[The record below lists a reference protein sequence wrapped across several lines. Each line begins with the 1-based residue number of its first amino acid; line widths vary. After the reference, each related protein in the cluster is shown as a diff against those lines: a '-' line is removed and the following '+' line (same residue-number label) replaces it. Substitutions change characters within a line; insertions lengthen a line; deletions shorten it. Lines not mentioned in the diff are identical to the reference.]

1 MLNCM
6 ASPAHLLVIM
16 HAFISLRCFF
26 VTVDTPVA
34 FSAVRW
40 HQRPALLDLASTRRL
55 HKQNDVPVIGTYLL
69 SRERLVA
76 MLMNSERLFA
86 GMKLQR
92 LDAIVATMAEN
103 VTYSSGFWAM
113 SQWIRRGP
121 QAYVLT
127 PAEGNGEPA
136 VIASTGLIDLAAD
149 PDVWVKDI
157 SRFGKFVIDRTP
169 EVGLDSHDSR
179 IEKLMA
185 QGDDGDAVGALVTA
199 IKARGLQNGRIGV
212 EEIGI
217 LPQYWDRLV
226 EALPA
231 ATIVRA
237 ADIFRY
243 ARAIKTPEEISRLR
257 RSAEIADLSIQAALA
272 QARVGATEMDLA
284 RAFHAKT
291 IMEGGMPV
299 LGCIGAGTR
308 SAMTNVQPSERA
320 LVQGDVIRF
329 DVGGRYKHYRADIA
343 RNAVL
348 GEPTKKMKHYH
359 RAICVGLDR
368 ATEMIRPGVRA
379 SDVFDACVET
389 VRREGIPHYQRSHV
403 GHGIGLDGYD
413 APNIAP
419 SNTEVFEEGMVIC
432 VETPYYEMGFAGLQ
446 VEDTMA
452 VTRNGVDSFMLSSTE
467 LKVI

>member
-1 MLNCM
+1 MKD
-6 ASPAHLLVIM
+6 
-16 HAFISLRCFF
+16 AF
-26 VTVDTPVA
+26 P
-34 FSAVRW
+34 
-40 HQRPALLDLASTRRL
+40 
-55 HKQNDVPVIGTYLL
+55 
-69 SRERLVA
+69 
-76 MLMNSERLFA
+76 MLMNTPRLFA
-86 GMKLQR
+86 AMKKER
-92 LDAIVATMAEN
+92 LAAIVATMPEN
-103 VTYSSGFWAM
+103 VTYASGFWAM

-127 PAEGNGEPA
+127 PAEGGGGSV
-136 VIASTGLIDLAAD
+136 VIASSGLIDLAAD
-149 PDVWVKDI
+149 PDVWVEDI
-157 SRFGKFVIDRTP
+157 SRFGRFVIDRTP
-169 EVGLDSHDSR
+169 DAILDSHDSR
-179 IEKLMA
+179 IEQLMA
-185 QGDDGDAVGALVTA
+185 QEDDGDAVGALVRA
-199 IKARGLQNGRIGV
+199 IKARGLEKSRIGV

-226 EALPA
+226 EALPD

-237 ADIFRY
+237 AELFRY

-257 RSAEIADLSIQAALA
+257 KSAQIADMSIQAALA
-272 QARVGATEMDLA
+272 VARVGATELDLA

-299 LGCIGAGTR
+299 LGCFGVGTR
-308 SAMTNVQPSERA
+308 SAMTNVQPSECA
-320 LVQGDVIRF
+320 IKQGDVIRF
-329 DVGGRYKHYRADIA
+329 DVGGRYRHYRADIA

-348 GEPTKKMKHYH
+348 GEPGRKLKQYH

-368 ATEMIRPGVRA
+368 AIGMIKPGVKV

-419 SNTEVFEEGMVIC
+419 SNAECFEEGMVIC

-452 VTRNGVDSFMLSSTE
+452 VTKDGVDSFMLSSTE
-467 LKVI
+467 LQIL